1 MTEEKDK
8 TYNNVIDDIKQDI
21 NKTQLDI
28 MINANVSLVNLY
40 YRIGKV
46 LCDNSSWGNKFLDK
60 LALELKISYPNQKGF
75 SIRNLKYMKTFYNE
89 YKEDFKFVH
98 LGAQIPWTHNNSL
111 IDKVQDNYEF
121 VQLVAQ
127 LPWKHNVILIEKVKD
142 KQIRKWYM
150 TKCIEEGWSKSV
162 LIYQIDTNL
171 YKRQIQ
177 NIKHNNFDLT
187 LKQNSDLATNMMK
200 DPYVF
205 DILELTKN
213 YKEKELENKMLERI
227 KNILLELGTGFSF
240 IGNQYKITVGNK
252 DFYIDLLFYHTK
264 LKCYIAVE
272 LKIDEFIPEYG
283 SKIGFYLQALDE
295 QVKEDQ
301 DNPSIGIILCQ
312 SKNNKIIDYTLKY
325 INKPVGV
332 SEYKIF
338 DKLPID
344 YMKNLPKEEDINEYL
359 DVK

>member
-1 MTEEKDK
+1 MMEEIDK
-8 TYNNVIDDIKQDI
+8 KYNSVINDIKQDI

-28 MINANVSLVNLY
+28 MVNANISLVNLY

-46 LCDNSSWGNKFLDK
+46 IYDNSTWGNKFLDK
-60 LALELKISYPNQKGF
+60 LALELKFSYPNQRGF
-75 SIRNLKYMKTFYNE
+75 SIRNLKYMKTFYSE
-89 YKEDFKFVH
+89 YSDNPEFVH
-98 LGAQIPWTHNNSL
+98 LG
-111 IDKVQDNYEF
+111 
-121 VQLVAQ
+121 AQ
-127 LPWKHNVILIEKVKD
+127 LPWKHNISLIEKVKD
-142 KQIRKWYM
+142 KSIRKWYM
-150 TKCIEEGWSKSV
+150 EKCIEEGWSKSI
-162 LIYQIDTNL
+162 LIYQIDTDL
-171 YKRQIQ
+171 YKRQIK

-187 LKQNSDLATNMMK
+187 LKQNSDLASKMLK

-205 DILELTKN
+205 DIIELTKN
-213 YKEKELENKMLERI
+213 YKEKELENKMLERL
-227 KNILLELGTGFSF
+227 KNILLELGNGFSF
-240 IGNQYKITVGNK
+240 VGNQYKIIVGNT

-272 LKIDEFIPEYG
+272 LKTDEFIPEYG

-295 QVKEDQ
+295 QVKDKF

-312 SKNNKIIDYTLKY
+312 SKNDKIVDYTLKY

-344 YMKNLPKEEDINEYL
+344 YKNSLPNTKDLNTYL
-359 DVK
+359 RNVNK